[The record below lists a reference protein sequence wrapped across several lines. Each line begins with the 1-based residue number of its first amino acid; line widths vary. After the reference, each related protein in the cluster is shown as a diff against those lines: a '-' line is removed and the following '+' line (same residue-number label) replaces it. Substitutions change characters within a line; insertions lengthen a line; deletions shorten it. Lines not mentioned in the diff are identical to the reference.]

1 MGEHIW
7 LRFVLNW
14 LGLPALALLA
24 IILIYRRWNRVFPYF
39 LTYVITAEAVGLIRL
54 VAARV
59 FLEEYSQIYWISD
72 TILVAAAFL
81 ATYEVLV
88 KRLFARFYGVRLY
101 RSIFPIAAILI
112 TILMV
117 LSALFGNHLSRLA
130 MAIHTVEL
138 IRGAALFFFV
148 LLMIVMGRR
157 WEKQEFGIAF
167 GFALD
172 VSATLML
179 LSTWTHT
186 DKRASLA
193 DWSVVAYDIACIV
206 WLYCFWEHP
215 KDPGTISSV
224 PISAERL
231 REVKKWEKTLKDY
244 IEPGKR

>member
-7 LRFVLNW
+7 LRFVLDW

-24 IILIYRRWNRVFPYF
+24 IVLIYRRWGRVFPYF
-39 LTYVITAEAVGLIRL
+39 LIYVIAAEAIGLLRL
-54 VAARV
+54 VASRV
-59 FLEEYSQIYWISD
+59 FHDTYSKIYWISD
-72 TILVAAAFL
+72 TVLATAAFL

-88 KRLFARFYGVRLY
+88 KRLFPRFYGVRLY
-101 RSIFPIAAILI
+101 RSIFPIAASLI

-179 LSTWTHT
+179 LSTWTHA

-206 WLYCFWEHP
+206 WLYCFWAGP